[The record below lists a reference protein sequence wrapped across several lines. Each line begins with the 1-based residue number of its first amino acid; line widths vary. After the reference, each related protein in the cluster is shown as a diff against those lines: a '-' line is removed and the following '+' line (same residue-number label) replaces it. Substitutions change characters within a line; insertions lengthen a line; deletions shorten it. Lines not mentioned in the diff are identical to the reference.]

1 MTRTVVAIVLAL
13 ATAVAVATTAAERAA
28 AGRALAFA
36 TSRGNCLACHVIDGG
51 QQMGDVGPPL
61 AGIAGR
67 FPARD
72 ELFRRIWDES
82 AYNPATLMP
91 PFGRHGILTA
101 QEIDLIIDF
110 LYTR

>member
-1 MTRTVVAIVLAL
+1 M
-13 ATAVAVATTAAERAA
+13 RAA
-28 AGRALAFA
+28 VCLLVAWLPCAGLADEVAKAGRELAFSSA
-36 TSRGNCLACHVIDGG
+36 KGNCIGCHVIAGG
-51 QQMGDVGPPL
+51 TQMGDIGPAL
-61 AGIAGR
+61 ADIARR

-91 PFGRHGILTA
+91 PFGRHGILSA
-101 QEIDLIIDF
+101 AEIDLIIDF